1 MDLSTLASI
10 VLVLHAPVALWLT
23 VIDKFSTLDRWKAK
37 YINPIMPK
45 ILLDGGY
52 VATWINDTL
61 VTLLS
66 TAYAAIWGLIL
77 PESWI
82 GGARLGAAAALGVYA
97 VVSTYSWRHHSSRGV
112 PGKWDFPSGWGTN
125 GIMNILGP
133 ILVNL
138 WTWTL

>member
-1 MDLSTLASI
+1 MNLSTLASI

-23 VIDKFSTLDRWKAK
+23 VIDKFATVDRWKAK
-37 YINPIMPK
+37 YINPFMPRV
-45 ILLDGGY
+45 LLDGGY
-52 VATWINDTL
+52 LATWINDTL

-66 TAYAAIWGLIL
+66 TAYAAVWGLIL
-77 PESWI
+77 PDSWI

-97 VVSTYSWRHHSSRGV
+97 VVSIYSWRHHRSRGV

-125 GIMNILGP
+125 GIMNVVGP

>member
-23 VIDKFSTLDRWKAK
+23 VIDKFSTVDRWKAK
-37 YINPIMPK
+37 YINPITPK

-66 TAYAAIWGLIL
+66 TA
-77 PESWI
+77 
-82 GGARLGAAAALGVYA
+82 
-97 VVSTYSWRHHSSRGV
+97 
-112 PGKWDFPSGWGTN
+112 
-125 GIMNILGP
+125 
-133 ILVNL
+133 
-138 WTWTL
+138 

>member
-1 MDLSTLASI
+1 MDISNLACI
-10 VLVLHAPVALWLT
+10 VLGLHVPVILWLT
-23 VIDKFSTLDRWKAK
+23 VIDNFSMLDKWKAK
-37 YINPIMPK
+37 YNPFMPRV
-45 ILLDGGY
+45 LLDGGY
-52 VATWINDTL
+52 LATWINDTL

-66 TAYAAIWGLIL
+66 AAYAAVWGLIL
-77 PESWI
+77 PDSWI

-97 VVSTYSWRHHSSRGV
+97 VVSIYSWRHNRSRGV

-125 GIMNILGP
+125 GIMNVVGP

>member
-10 VLVLHAPVALWLT
+10 VLVLHAPIALWLT
-23 VIDKFSTLDRWKAK
+23 VIDKFVTLNRWKAK

-52 VATWINDTL
+52 AATWINDTL

-66 TAYAAIWGLIL
+66 TAYAAVWGLIL
-77 PESWI
+77 PDSWI

-97 VVSTYSWRHHSSRGV
+97 VVSIYSWRHHRSKNM
-112 PGKWDFPSGWGTN
+112 PGKWDFPGGWGTN
-125 GIMNILGP
+125 GIMNVVGP

>member
-23 VIDKFSTLDRWKAK
+23 VIDKFSTVDRWKAK
-37 YINPIMPK
+37 YINPITPK

-66 TAYAAIWGLIL
+66 TAYAAIWGVIL
-77 PESWI
+77 PESWV
-82 GGARLGAAAALGVYA
+82 GGARLGAAAALGVYV
-97 VVSTYSWRHHSSRGV
+97 VVSAYSWRHHSSRGV

-125 GIMNILGP
+125 GIMNVVGP

>member
-1 MDLSTLASI
+1 MDISNLACI
-10 VLVLHAPVALWLT
+10 VLGLHVPVILWLT
-23 VIDKFSTLDRWKAK
+23 VIDGFSMLDKWKAK
-37 YINPIMPK
+37 YINPFMPRV
-45 ILLDGGY
+45 LLDGGY
-52 VATWINDTL
+52 LATWINDTL

-66 TAYAAIWGLIL
+66 AAYAAVWGLIL
-77 PESWI
+77 PDSWI

-97 VVSTYSWRHHSSRGV
+97 VVSIYSWRHHRSKGM

-125 GIMNILGP
+125 GIMNVVGP